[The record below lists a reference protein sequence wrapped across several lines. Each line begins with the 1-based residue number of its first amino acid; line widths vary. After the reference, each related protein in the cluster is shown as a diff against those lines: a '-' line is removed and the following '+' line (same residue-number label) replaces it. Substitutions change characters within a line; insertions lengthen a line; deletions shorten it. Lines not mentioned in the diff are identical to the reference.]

1 VNSFFRLKAGIH
13 GLLKKRKEGNMTQDT
28 YPLSQLHIEQRGNGP
43 RVVFVHGGEQAGGLV
58 AFGTQLPLANA
69 FTLILPDLPGH
80 GQSPAQGHKNVER
93 DAHLIAELLAD
104 GAHLVGHS
112 YGGAVALKA
121 ATERPEAV
129 RSITLIEPAI
139 FDIAQDDPDVH
150 QVFVELAQ
158 ATAIPDLR
166 ARLEAFATAV
176 GIHKTWSDPLSETY
190 RRLAEDLPLLPAA
203 GAGIIPS
210 RQLAEQIAAASIPSL
225 VISGGHRVAFEKV
238 CDVLAG
244 ILNAQRA
251 VFSGYGHVP
260 QQIGE
265 PFNSCVE
272 QFWSQLPS

>member
-1 VNSFFRLKAGIH
+1 
-13 GLLKKRKEGNMTQDT
+13 MTQNA
-28 YPLSQLHIEQRGNGP
+28 YHLSQLHIEQRGNGP
-43 RVVFVHGGEQAGGLV
+43 RVVFVHGGEEAGGLV
-58 AFGTQLPLANA
+58 AFAPQLPLAHA

-80 GQSPAQGHKNVER
+80 GQSPAQGHKSVER

-129 RSITLIEPAI
+129 RSLTLIEPAI
-139 FDIAQDDPDVH
+139 FDIAQDDPDVR
-150 QVFVELAQ
+150 QVFAELAQ

-176 GIHKTWSDPLSETY
+176 GIRKTWSDPLPETY
-190 RRLAEDLPLLPAA
+190 RRLAEDLPLLPSA

-210 RQLAEQIAAASIPSL
+210 RQLAEQVAAAHIPSL

-238 CDVLAG
+238 CDILAE
-244 ILNAQRA
+244 ILSAQRA

-265 PFNSCVE
+265 PFNSSLE
-272 QFWSQLPS
+272 RFWLQLHS